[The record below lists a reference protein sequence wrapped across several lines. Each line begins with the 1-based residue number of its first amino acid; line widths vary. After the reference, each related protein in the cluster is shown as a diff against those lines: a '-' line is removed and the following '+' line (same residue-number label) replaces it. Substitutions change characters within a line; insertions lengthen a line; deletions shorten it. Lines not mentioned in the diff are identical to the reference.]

1 MLSPEEV
8 RLGLLS
14 AGFTPVACI
23 GKAPVKKAWQALHEP
38 TEFDIKFWTQTAP
51 AALNTGILAR
61 LAPALDID
69 ICDPEAAAAIEALA
83 RERFEE
89 SGYFLVRGRASTSK
103 RCIPFR
109 TNTPFPKILVKLI
122 PPNGS
127 EKDVERLELLADG
140 QQFIAHGIHPETLEP
155 YTWHGGEPG
164 KIKHEDLPYLH
175 EEEARA
181 LVDDAA
187 KILIEQFGYR
197 LATNGSKAKTYTNG
211 NAKPNGSG
219 AHASSGT
226 TDWTPDFADHDELA
240 AFAMT
245 LLRSG
250 MNAGAVVNLL
260 RQNVEALD
268 DIDPDRKARR
278 LTEIP
283 GMVESAGI
291 KLSFEAEPPPAG
303 DGKAGEQASQAGE
316 RQWQP
321 PRAELVAMENMK
333 MEPTV
338 WTWEEW
344 IARGEIALIAAAP
357 EGGKTTLALS
367 FAAIVSSGGLW
378 PDMTRAKPG
387 NVLIWTGEDNP
398 EKTILPR
405 LAQMGADPKKIWIVQ
420 GKRDERGKLIPFNPA
435 TDLPILATTAK
446 EIDGGVDI
454 LIIDPIVSV
463 VGGKVDN
470 GNNAGHREKLQPLV
484 DFAKGMNCAAI
495 GITHFTKG
503 TAGKDPVERVT
514 GSLAFGAV
522 ARVIFAA
529 TKNKS
534 GDPERIFVMAKNNLG
549 PLMGAFG
556 YSIIG
561 APLREDERI
570 IATRIA
576 WGEPIEGSPR
586 ELLAEA
592 EGSDKAPKMGRA
604 SYRRRPG

>member
-250 MNAGAVVNLL
+250 MNGGPWSTFCARTSRRSTTSIQIAKRAASRRYPAWSRAPGSSSPSRRNH
-260 RQNVEALD
+260 RQRATG
-268 DIDPDRKARR
+268 R
-278 LTEIP
+278 
-283 GMVESAGI
+283 
-291 KLSFEAEPPPAG
+291 
-303 DGKAGEQASQAGE
+303 QAS
-316 RQWQP
+316 R
-321 PRAELVAMENMK
+321 
-333 MEPTV
+333 
-338 WTWEEW
+338 
-344 IARGEIALIAAAP
+344 
-357 EGGKTTLALS
+357 
-367 FAAIVSSGGLW
+367 
-378 PDMTRAKPG
+378 RAKRANG
-387 NVLIWTGEDNP
+387 SGS
-398 EKTILPR
+398 R
-405 LAQMGADPKKIWIVQ
+405 
-420 GKRDERGKLIPFNPA
+420 PA
-435 TDLPILATTAK
+435 PNWWQWRT
-446 EIDGGVDI
+446 
-454 LIIDPIVSV
+454 
-463 VGGKVDN
+463 
-470 GNNAGHREKLQPLV
+470 
-484 DFAKGMNCAAI
+484 
-495 GITHFTKG
+495 
-503 TAGKDPVERVT
+503 
-514 GSLAFGAV
+514 
-522 ARVIFAA
+522 
-529 TKNKS
+529 
-534 GDPERIFVMAKNNLG
+534 
-549 PLMGAFG
+549 
-556 YSIIG
+556 
-561 APLREDERI
+561 
-570 IATRIA
+570 
-576 WGEPIEGSPR
+576 
-586 ELLAEA
+586 
-592 EGSDKAPKMGRA
+592 
-604 SYRRRPG
+604 